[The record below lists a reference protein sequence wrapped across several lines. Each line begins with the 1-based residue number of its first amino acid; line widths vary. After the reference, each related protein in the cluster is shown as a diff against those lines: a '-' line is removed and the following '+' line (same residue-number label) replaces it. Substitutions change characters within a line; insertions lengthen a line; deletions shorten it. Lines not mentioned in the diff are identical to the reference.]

1 MVRIRLTAPKLVF
14 VEMKMPALIIK
25 VNPRQISDGPFRTEQ
40 EEDWAKVRFHPP
52 RPNLFSG
59 KIAQV
64 DSFPAGSPVYVWT
77 HVDARQD
84 GKLAGEGI
92 KARGTLRS
100 ATAVDGAKVEIEID
114 NIEFLRPPLGRD
126 KVTKVASECA
136 VFAELLKNTTSRS
149 LWLDDEQQADF
160 ENGIQL
166 AKARYLE
173 MLSEVSA
180 TGVSGPA
187 IQVDSELAWSDDE
200 LKSALSGYLEV
211 LGKEQSGET
220 TNKAEANRQLRAHSL
235 SGRSAASL
243 EYRMQNFSAFFKSR
257 SLPTIEGYKPAGNIG
272 KNVEARLER
281 ILAELG
287 RPEVYAPTAD
297 QETLSLH
304 VNELLKSPDLP
315 IPIGS
320 QVPEVRHRSSY
331 SFVRSPSVVAY
342 VLQQADG
349 ICEACAVTAPFSR
362 DDGAPFLEVH
372 HVKPLSA
379 NGPDTVDN
387 AVAICPNCHRGFHHA
402 ADRNE
407 RVSRLLVMIAR
418 LRDHR

>member
-1 MVRIRLTAPKLVF
+1 
-14 VEMKMPALIIK
+14 MKMPALILK
-25 VNPRQISDGPFRTEQ
+25 VNPRQILDGPFRPKKT
-40 EEDWAKVRFHPP
+40 EDWAKARFHPP
-52 RPNLFSG
+52 RPNLFNG
-59 KIAQV
+59 KIASV
-64 DSFPAGSPVYVWT
+64 GSFPAGSPVYVWT
-77 HVDARQD
+77 HIDARLD
-84 GKLAGEGI
+84 SNLAGEGI

-100 ATAVDGAKVEIEID
+100 VRAMDGGKVEVEID
-114 NIEFLRPPLGRD
+114 NIEFLSPPLGRD

-160 ENGIQL
+160 EKGVDL
-166 AKARYLE
+166 AEARYLE
-173 MLSEVSA
+173 MVSEVSGKA
-180 TGVSGPA
+180 VSGLA
-187 IQVDSELAWSDDE
+187 IEVDSEQAWSDDE
-200 LKSALSGYLEV
+200 LKEALSGYLEI
-211 LGKEQSGET
+211 LGKEQSGGM
-220 TNKAEANRQLRAHSL
+220 TNKAEANRQLRANGL
-235 SGRSAASL
+235 SGRTAASL

-257 SLPTIEGYKPAGNIG
+257 NLPTIEGYKPAGNIG

-297 QETLSLH
+297 QETLKLH

-315 IPIGS
+315 IPIGT
-320 QVPEVRHRSSY
+320 QNPEVRQRSSN
-331 SFVRSPSVVAY
+331 SFVRSPAVVAY

-349 ICEACAVTAPFSR
+349 LCEACAVTAPFSR
-362 DDGAPFLEVH
+362 EDGTPFLEVH
-372 HVKPLSA
+372 HVRPLSA

-387 AVAICPNCHRGFHHA
+387 VVAICPNCHRGFHHA

-407 RVSRLLVMIAR
+407 RVSKLLLMIER